1 MVRKSIKGSKDSDS
15 SLGSNKNMSHKI
27 PSSGWG
33 PGPGNLKLIPQT
45 KKAWNFFRLRCHPQK
60 TWKPRHPIFFSM

>member
-45 KKAWNFFRLRCHPQK
+45 KKA
-60 TWKPRHPIFFSM
+60 